1 MIRYYCSGFDDND
14 AFGYGLG
21 NLLKSELTDTKSIV
35 YVPGSYDDV
44 SKSRDIYVPRYTE
57 YFKKVGIEFDEVN
70 LLSLDSKN
78 AKELVRNASLVMLM
92 GGDPFDEIKLCRKLD
107 IIDELKNYN
116 GIMIGYSAGSMIMSK
131 YIIITP
137 CSEEYPDFR
146 IEEGLNFDNLSIYP
160 HNNTNLNE
168 YPSKL
173 ILEDETY
180 ERDDLIKVART
191 YGQFYLLQDYLRDD
205 GLTDVSIIKSNNGTI
220 EYYKEQDGRIWVV
233 NSDKIELLEI

>member
-21 NLLKSELTDTKSIV
+21 NLIKSELTDTKSIV

-168 YPSKL
+168 YPS
-173 ILEDETY
+173 
-180 ERDDLIKVART
+180 
-191 YGQFYLLQDYLRDD
+191 
-205 GLTDVSIIKSNNGTI
+205 N
-220 EYYKEQDGRIWVV
+220 
-233 NSDKIELLEI
+233 